1 MITTKQKCI
10 VETQKV
16 KRMESKYNSKE
27 IYQTTQRES
36 KKRNRERKRGKMK
49 EERGKC
55 VQVESRKASE
65 ASLKSEAQ
73 LGF

>member
-1 MITTKQKCI
+1 
-10 VETQKV
+10 
-16 KRMESKYNSKE
+16 
-27 IYQTTQRES
+27 
-36 KKRNRERKRGKMK
+36 MK